1 MIEAICNYIQGH
13 QLECI
18 SMCIGLVYLW
28 CEYRASILLWFVGII
43 MPLID
48 IVLYWQ
54 NGLYADSVMDGY
66 YALAAIYGFAVWKWG
81 KNKSQNSNEP
91 SKLTITHF
99 PRRRLLPV
107 VFVFFVIWAVVWL
120 WLTYGTPSTV
130 PISDSFVN
138 ALSIIGLWALSRKY
152 IEQWFIWVLVDAIKT
167 ALYAYKGIPVKGSY
181 YAISVVIAIMGYLK
195 WRRMMNSQQLL
206 SPEEAVSNSLK
217 D

>member
-1 MIEAICNYIQGH
+1 MLDAIFNYIQGH

-43 MPLID
+43 MPLVD

-66 YALAAIYGFAVWKWG
+66 YALAAIYGFAVWQWG
-81 KNKSQNSNEP
+81 KNRSYEP
-91 SKLTITHF
+91 HEAHEPYEAHEKTSKITISHF

-107 VFVFFVIWAVVWL
+107 ALVFLMIWAVVWL

-195 WRRMMNSQQLL
+195 WRRMMT
-206 SPEEAVSNSLK
+206 K